1 MSESVPALAGLS
13 LSKIGDLG
21 VQVLQIEEQSPAPPW
36 EPAKDEMNKPESE
49 KAAQ

>member
-1 MSESVPALAGLS
+1 VLAGLS

-21 VQVLQIEEQSPAPPW
+21 VQVLQIEQTPAPPL
-36 EPAKDEMNKPESE
+36 EPAKEEVKKPESE